1 MPLRLVK
8 DCKSFEWP
16 GYLIHCKS
24 MRLLAA
30 ILFAQALSAQIMYVG
45 TYTDGTSKGVYAY
58 RFDDKT
64 GKAAPMGLMAESAN
78 PTFLALHPNGK
89 FLYAVNEVNTFQGK
103 AAGAVTAW
111 SVDHATGKLTLLNQV
126 SSASPGPCHL
136 IVDSTGKTLL
146 VANYA
151 GGSFASF
158 PIGADGKV
166 GEAASFIQEHGSSID
181 KSRQSEPH
189 GHSVNLPRNDKF
201 MLGADLGTDH
211 VMIFKLDSANAKLTA
226 NDPPFASVKP
236 GSGPRHLVI
245 APDQKHVYV
254 LSEMASSVTTFEFN
268 AETGAMKD
276 IDVESAL
283 PADFKGQSTAAE
295 IQIDKSGEHLYTSNR
310 GDDSIAVFE
319 IDKKTAKPKLV
330 QNMSTGGQQPRAFVL
345 DPSGNFLIAG
355 NQKTNT
361 IVVFKVDHATG
372 KLTPAGDK
380 IDLGAPVTFVFLK

>member
-1 MPLRLVK
+1 
-8 DCKSFEWP
+8 
-16 GYLIHCKS
+16 
-24 MRLLAA
+24 
-30 ILFAQALSAQIMYVG
+30 
-45 TYTDGTSKGVYAY
+45 
-58 RFDDKT
+58 
-64 GKAAPMGLMAESAN
+64 
-78 PTFLALHPNGK
+78 
-89 FLYAVNEVNTFQGK
+89 
-103 AAGAVTAW
+103 
-111 SVDHATGKLTLLNQV
+111 
-126 SSASPGPCHL
+126 
-136 IVDSTGKTLL
+136 VDSTGKTLL

-330 QNMSTGGQQPRAFVL
+330 QKMSTGGQQPRAFVL